1 VSRSLR
7 RGAVAA
13 VILATAPIL
22 AACSAGSS
30 AATLQVKPDSAATSI
45 VKGDS
50 ALKLNGIVVVTDA
63 AGNAPA
69 NVSVNIAN
77 NGSADDTLTA
87 VTVDG
92 GSQATLSGA
101 ATIPAGGSLL
111 LSGPDQVSATVP
123 TLNEKPG
130 QNAVITFTFA
140 NAGSVTVQALV
151 NAGTGQYASYAP
163 VAPTTAPAVTV
174 SPSAAAGASAKAS
187 SKASSKASVG
197 ASASASKT
205 P

>member
-1 VSRSLR
+1 MSRSLR

-63 AGNAPA
+63 VGDAPA
-69 NVSVNIAN
+69 NVTVNIAN
-77 NGSADDTLTA
+77 NGSADDTLTG
-87 VTVDG
+87 VSVDG
-92 GSQATLSGA
+92 STQATLSGT

-111 LSGPDQVSATVP
+111 LSGPDQVAATVP

-130 QNAVITFTFA
+130 QNATITFTFA

-151 NAGTGQYASYAP
+151 NAGTGEYTSYAP
-163 VAPTTAPAVTV
+163 TAATPTVTASTPATT
-174 SPSAAAGASAKAS
+174 PATGKAGASS
-187 SKASSKASVG
+187 S
-197 ASASASKT
+197 ASASASAT
-205 P
+205 S

>member
-1 VSRSLR
+1 MSRSLR

-30 AATLQVKPDSAATSI
+30 AATLQVKPDTAATSI
-45 VKGDS
+45 TKGDS
-50 ALKLNGIVVVTDA
+50 SLKLNGIVVVTDA
-63 AGNAPA
+63 VGDAPA
-69 NVSVNIAN
+69 NVIVNIAN
-77 NGSADDTLTA
+77 NGSADDTLTG

-92 GSQATLSGA
+92 SSQATLSGA
-101 ATIPAGGSLL
+101 ATVPAGGSLL
-111 LSGPDQVSATVP
+111 LSGPDQVAATVP

-130 QNAVITFTFA
+130 QNATITFTFA

-151 NAGTGQYASYAP
+151 NAGTGQYTSYAP
-163 VAPTTAPAVTV
+163 TVAPTVAASTPAATTTK
-174 SPSAAAGASAKAS
+174 AAGTAKAS
-187 SKASSKASVG
+187 TG
-197 ASASASKT
+197 ASASASAT

>member
-1 VSRSLR
+1 MSRSLR

-30 AATLQVKPDSAATSI
+30 AATLNVKPDTAATSI

-63 AGNAPA
+63 TGNAPA
-69 NVSVNIAN
+69 NVVVNIAN
-77 NGSADDTLTA
+77 NGSADDTLTG
-87 VTVDG
+87 VSVDG
-92 GSQATLSGA
+92 SSQATLSGA
-101 ATIPAGGSLL
+101 ATVPTGGSLL
-111 LSGPDQVSATVP
+111 LSGPGQVAATVP

-130 QNAVITFTFA
+130 QNATITFTFA

-151 NAGTGQYASYAP
+151 NAGTGDYTSYAP
-163 VAPTTAPAVTV
+163 TVAPSPTVAVSAPAT
-174 SPSAAAGASAKAS
+174 AKAKATGTAKAS
-187 SKASSKASVG
+187 TS
-197 ASASASKT
+197 ASASATST